1 MLLPEKLAGL
11 IGHEIQL
18 LTTASEDKRDLSG
31 GILKEIGDDFLLID
45 TRKEDDA
52 GNVGTA
58 AEWYIWF
65 DDIISIF
72 HPYDCPKCATD
83 CAIQALKR
91 NKKAAKK
98 SLTSGFNYRQK
109 DR

>member
-1 MLLPEKLAGL
+1 MLMPEKLEGL

-31 GILKEIGDDFLLID
+31 GTLKEIGDDFLLID
-45 TRKEDDA
+45 TKKEEEA
-52 GNVGTA
+52 GNGGAA
-58 AEWYIWF
+58 AEWYIWY

-83 CAIQALKR
+83 CAIQTLKR
-91 NKKAAKK
+91 SKKASRK
-98 SLTSGFNYRQK
+98 SLTSGFHDRQK
-109 DR
+109 DK